1 MCQTR
6 LVHYDYVVLKTN
18 EIKVAQY
25 LSVAV
30 FVSLVRFVLKV
41 VYIRY
46 VMVFYDHYI
55 AGQPYYI
62 RCWEQQMSRKAIKL
76 CKIQLPFSNEN
87 VT

>member
-25 LSVAV
+25 LLVAV
-30 FVSLVRFVLKV
+30 FVSLERFVLKV

-46 VMVFYDHYI
+46 VMVFYD
-55 AGQPYYI
+55 QPI
-62 RCWEQQMSRKAIKL
+62 ILQANPTTSGVG
-76 CKIQLPFSNEN
+76 SNKWA
-87 VT
+87 VKP

>member
-25 LSVAV
+25 LLVAV

-46 VMVFYDHYI
+46 VMVF
-55 AGQPYYI
+55 
-62 RCWEQQMSRKAIKL
+62 L
-76 CKIQLPFSNEN
+76 
-87 VT
+87 

>member
-6 LVHYDYVVLKTN
+6 LVHYDYVLCSAKTN

-25 LSVAV
+25 LLVAV

-46 VMVFYDHYI
+46 VMVF
-55 AGQPYYI
+55 
-62 RCWEQQMSRKAIKL
+62 L
-76 CKIQLPFSNEN
+76 
-87 VT
+87 

>member
-25 LSVAV
+25 LLVAV
-30 FVSLVRFVLKV
+30 FVSLV

-46 VMVFYDHYI
+46 VMVFYD
-55 AGQPYYI
+55 QPI
-62 RCWEQQMSRKAIKL
+62 ILQANPTTSGVG
-76 CKIQLPFSNEN
+76 SNK
-87 VT
+87 